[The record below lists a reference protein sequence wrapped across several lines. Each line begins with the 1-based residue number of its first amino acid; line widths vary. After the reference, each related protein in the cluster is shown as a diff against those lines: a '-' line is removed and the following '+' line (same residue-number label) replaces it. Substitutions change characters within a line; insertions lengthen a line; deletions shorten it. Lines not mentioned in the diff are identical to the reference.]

1 MHPRIT
7 RLLAHERQ
15 RHLIDEAQQA
25 RAAAPRRRTRRALL
39 AAVLP
44 AAVAAFVL
52 PAAAGAATTVEL
64 SGGTLSYRADTEKTN
79 TVAVRDL
86 AGAVEVRDL
95 RGVTARG
102 VLCVN
107 VDPLTVRCGLGTQ
120 RLSALLGDRNDS
132 ITIRASFPADIDGG
146 AGEDTYIGA
155 FGPEPTRVRYIGGAG
170 FDAADYVNA
179 DRGIR
184 LSNDGV
190 ANDGRPGFDQDNI
203 GGDVE
208 RLTGTR
214 FGDELTAAGRTGFGQ
229 VLRGEQGDDVLR
241 AAPFGARGGGFS
253 QDTFFDMGRTADG
266 ADRII
271 GASGSSVVDYS
282 DRTGPVNVTLNFGG
296 ADDGEAGER
305 DEIVG
310 SHEFVR
316 GGQAGDV
323 IRAPAGSTA
332 AHDLSGLGGD
342 DRIEGADGAD
352 TLSGGDTA
360 AAFLSRGGDGVDT
373 LLGFGGNDRIE
384 ANDGVGDIV
393 GCGAGSDLAELD
405 NRDAFD
411 SCETRSVGVLALT
424 PRAIAAKAGRP
435 VRLRL
440 GWRHPLSWRKL
451 RTVELRLLSQD
462 GVPVGEVTVHPRT
475 QRITADGAVNLVRK
489 GTRLTR
495 KGKTVTARLSVRLD
509 DRLAGQSLKAEV
521 EATDTRGR
529 RQLERDAGTVRVAR

>member
-1 MHPRIT
+1 MHPQIT
-7 RLLAHERQ
+7 RSLAHER
-15 RHLIDEAQQA
+15 RRDLIDEAQQA
-25 RAAAPRRRTRRALL
+25 RAAALRRRALL
-39 AAVLP
+39 AAAVP
-44 AAVAAFVL
+44 AAVAAFGL
-52 PAAAGAATTVEL
+52 PAAADAATTVEL

-79 TVAVRDL
+79 TVSVRDL

-146 AGEDTYIGA
+146 PGEDTYIGA

-179 DRGIR
+179 DGRSR

-214 FGDELTAAGRTGFGQ
+214 FDDELTAAARSGFGQ
-229 VLRGEQGDDVLR
+229 VLTGGLGDDHLR
-241 AAPFGARGGGFS
+241 DAATRNRANSP
-253 QDTFFDMGRTADG
+253 DTVFRMGRVADG

-271 GASGSSVVDYS
+271 GGSAFSRVDYS
-282 DRTGPVNVTLNFGG
+282 ERSQPVNVTLNFGG
-296 ADDGEAGER
+296 ADDGEPGER
-305 DEIVG
+305 DEITG
-310 SHEFVR
+310 SNEFVN

-323 IRAPAGSTA
+323 IRAPAGSRA
-332 AHDLSGLGGD
+332 AHNLSGLGGD
-342 DRIEGADGAD
+342 DRIEGAEGAD

-360 AAFLSRGGDGVDT
+360 NALLSRGGDGADT
-373 LLGFGGNDRIE
+373 LLGFGGDDRIE

-393 GCGAGSDLAELD
+393 GCGAGSDVAELD

-411 SCETRSVGVLALT
+411 SCETRPIGVLKLT
-424 PRAIAAKAGRP
+424 PRAIAAKAGKP

-440 GWRHPLSWRKL
+440 GWSHPRSWRQL
-451 RTVELRLLSQD
+451 RRMELRLYRGD
-462 GVPVGEVTVHPRT
+462 ARVGEVAIRPRGKQIKT
-475 QRITADGAVNLVRK
+475 DGAVHLVRK

-495 KGKTVTARLSVRLD
+495 KGKTLTARLAVRLD
-509 DRLAGQSLKAEV
+509 ESLAGQSLRAEV
-521 EATDTRGR
+521 EATDTRGL
-529 RQLERDAGTVRVAR
+529 RQLERTAGTVRVAG

>member
-1 MHPRIT
+1 MRPQIT
-7 RLLAHERQ
+7 RSLVHER
-15 RHLIDEAQQA
+15 RRVLIDEAQQA
-25 RAAAPRRRTRRALL
+25 RAAALRRRPRRALL
-39 AAVLP
+39 AAAVP
-44 AAVAAFVL
+44 AAVAAFAL
-52 PAAAGAATTVEL
+52 PAAADAATTVEL
-64 SGGTLSYRADTEKTN
+64 SGGTLSYRADSEKTN
-79 TVAVRDL
+79 TVSVRDL

-120 RLSALLGDRNDS
+120 RLQAFLGDRNDS

-146 AGEDTYIGA
+146 PGEDTYIGA

-170 FDAADYVNA
+170 FDTADYVNA
-179 DRGIR
+179 NGRIR

-214 FGDELTAAGRTGFGQ
+214 FDDELTAAARSGFGQ
-229 VLRGEQGDDVLR
+229 VLTGGLGDDLLR
-241 AAPFGARGGGFS
+241 DAATRNRANSP
-253 QDTFFDMGRTADG
+253 DTVFRMGRVADG

-271 GASGSSVVDYS
+271 GGSAFSQVDYS
-282 DRTGPVNVTLNFGG
+282 ERSQPVNVTLNFGG

-305 DEIVG
+305 DEITG
-310 SHEFVR
+310 SNEFVR

-323 IRAPAGSTA
+323 IRAPAGSIA
-332 AHDLSGLGGD
+332 AHNLSGLGGD

-360 AAFLSRGGDGVDT
+360 NALLSRGGDGADT
-373 LLGFGGNDRIE
+373 LLGFGGDDRIE

-411 SCETRSVGVLALT
+411 SCETRPIGVLKLT
-424 PRAIAAKAGRP
+424 PRAIAAKAGKP

-440 GWRHPLSWRKL
+440 GWSHPRSWRQL
-451 RTVELRLLSQD
+451 RRIELRLYRGD
-462 GVPVGEVTVHPRT
+462 ARVGAIAIRPRGK
-475 QRITADGAVNLVRK
+475 QITTDGAVHLTRK
-489 GTRLTR
+489 GARLTR
-495 KGKTVTARLSVRLD
+495 TGKTVTARLAIRLD
-509 DRLAGQSLKAEV
+509 ESLAGQSLRAEV
-521 EATDTRGR
+521 EATDMRGL
-529 RQLERDAGTVRVAR
+529 RQLERTAGTVRVAG